1 MNEYILSLKADKTKF
16 AFKFL
21 LFVWLCSVPFKNSI
35 YQISTILILLFCII
49 HFIKNKNYFILKE
62 NFNKTKILSFFVG
75 LIILSM
81 FLSNLLNLELLTKD
95 SWKNTLSFIYR
106 YAFVFI
112 ALAYFYSL
120 KFFSKKEIIFMLL
133 FGTMILALSG
143 IFEAILNPNIL
154 FGNVSNGDTTGLT
167 GPLNNRN
174 AMGLMMSASVVFS
187 LFILR
192 KNLLFG
198 FILLAIYGFCMIFSF
213 SRSGWVASG
222 VAFLIFLALNFKKF
236 DKRFFIAVILFIV
249 ALILIYLNV
258 DSFQT
263 RFNQLLEGDS
273 SHRTEL
279 WKYALSQIIN
289 QPFFG
294 HGNSVWR
301 NLDLPPDIALHTGV
315 HNSTIEILLFTGIFG
330 LFAWISA
337 ALVVFFEIL
346 KSKNFIY
353 LSLLT
358 YFIVIT
364 QFDFSVFDSKELFS
378 YVSVFLFLVYSD
390 KFKES
395 FCKH

>member
-1 MNEYILSLKADKTKF
+1 MNEYILRLKADKTKF

-62 NFNKTKILSFFVG
+62 NFKKTKILSFFVG

-95 SWKNTLSFIYR
+95 SWKNTFSFIYR

-112 ALAYFYSL
+112 ALAYFYAL
-120 KFFSKKEIIFMLL
+120 NFFNKKEIIFMLL
-133 FGTMILALSG
+133 FGTMLLALSG
-143 IFEAILNPNIL
+143 ICEAILNPEIIISS
-154 FGNVSNGDTTGLT
+154 VGLT

-174 AMGLMMSASVVFS
+174 TMGLMMSTSVVFS

-198 FILLAIYGFCMIFSF
+198 FILLAIYGFCMLFSF

-222 VAFLIFLALNFKKF
+222 VAFLIFLSLNFKKF
-236 DKRFFIAVILFIV
+236 DKRFFSAAIVFIV
-249 ALILIYLNV
+249 TLDLIYLNV

-273 SHRTEL
+273 SYRTEL
-279 WKYALSQIIN
+279 WKCGISQIIN
-289 QPFFG
+289 QLFFG
-294 HGNSVWR
+294 HGISIWR
-301 NLDLPPDIALHTGV
+301 SLNLPPDIALHTGV
-315 HNSTIEILLFTGIFG
+315 HNSIIEILLFTGIFG
-330 LFAWISA
+330 LFVWISA
-337 ALVVFFEIL
+337 VLVVFFEIL

-353 LSLLT
+353 LPLLT

>member
-143 IFEAILNPNIL
+143 IFEAVLDPKIITAS
-154 FGNVSNGDTTGLT
+154 VGLT

-213 SRSGWVASG
+213 SRSGWVASS

-236 DKRFFIAVILFIV
+236 DKRFFIAAILFIV
-249 ALILIYLNV
+249 ALVLIYLNV

-263 RFNQLLEGDS
+263 RFNQLLAGDS
-273 SHRTEL
+273 SNRTIL
-279 WKYALSQIIN
+279 WKYGISQIVN
-289 QPFFG
+289 HPFFG
-294 HGNSVWR
+294 HGNSIWR
-301 NLDLPPDIALHTGV
+301 SLNLPPDIALHTGV

-337 ALVVFFEIL
+337 VLVVFFNIL

>member
-95 SWKNTLSFIYR
+95 SWKNTFSFIYR

-143 IFEAILNPNIL
+143 IFEAVLDPKIITAS
-154 FGNVSNGDTTGLT
+154 VGLT

-213 SRSGWVASG
+213 SRSGWVASS

-236 DKRFFIAVILFIV
+236 DKRFFIVAILFIV

-263 RFNQLLEGDS
+263 RFNQLLAGDS
-273 SHRTEL
+273 SNRTIL
-279 WKYALSQIIN
+279 WKYGISQIVN
-289 QPFFG
+289 HPFFG
-294 HGNSVWR
+294 HGISIWR
-301 NLDLPPDIALHTGV
+301 SLNLPPDIALHTGV

-337 ALVVFFEIL
+337 VLVVFFNIL

-353 LSLLT
+353 LPLLT

>member
-35 YQISTILILLFCII
+35 YQISTILLLVFCIW
-49 HFIKNKNYFILKE
+49 HFVYYKNYFILKE
-62 NFNKTKILSFFVG
+62 NFKKTKILSFFVG

-81 FLSNLLNLELLTKD
+81 IVSNLLNLELLTKD

-112 ALAYFYSL
+112 ALAYFYAL
-120 KFFSKKEIIFMLL
+120 NFFNKKEIIFMLL
-133 FGTMILALSG
+133 FGTMLLALSG
-143 IFEAILNPNIL
+143 ICEAILNPEIIISS
-154 FGNVSNGDTTGLT
+154 VGLT

-174 AMGLMMSASVVFS
+174 TMGLIMSASVVFS

-198 FILLAIYGFCMIFSF
+198 FILLAIYGFCMLFSF

-222 VAFLIFLALNFKKF
+222 VAFLIFLSLNFKKF
-236 DKRFFIAVILFIV
+236 DKRFFIAAIVFIV
-249 ALILIYLNV
+249 TLVLIYLNV

-273 SHRTEL
+273 SYRTEL
-279 WKYALSQIIN
+279 WKCGISQIIN
-289 QPFFG
+289 QLFFG
-294 HGNSVWR
+294 HGISIWR
-301 NLDLPPDIALHTGV
+301 SLNLPPDIALHTGV
-315 HNSTIEILLFTGIFG
+315 HNSIIEILLFTGIFG
-330 LFAWISA
+330 LFVWISA
-337 ALVVFFEIL
+337 VLVVFFEIL

-353 LSLLT
+353 LPLLT